1 MDVKLL
7 YLACEVREKG
17 QSAPAGHNASGCATS
32 GVTAQ
37 SVAQSKAADDTA
49 MSLEAETF
57 SAPEPAVDWSTL
69 IIIPSDD
76 QDGEA
81 TMLADE
87 DAVFEAYGF
96 KAAEEEAAAA
106 AAEEVPI
113 PSIPPEI
120 QQEMEETTIP
130 VDDKASLEPLIDWD
144 RDNPDMDVGAIYP
157 SMSEFRL
164 AVRQHAIVGE
174 FELHTEKSDK
184 KRFRGCCNAKGCP
197 CRIRANT
204 QFDGSV
210 RVHFFCLYLVICYL
224 HLSITI
230 PLLILVDL

>member
-1 MDVKLL
+1 
-7 YLACEVREKG
+7 
-17 QSAPAGHNASGCATS
+17 
-32 GVTAQ
+32 
-37 SVAQSKAADDTA
+37 
-49 MSLEAETF
+49 MSPEEQPF
-57 SAPEPAVDWSTL
+57 SDPEPAVDWSTL
-69 IIIPSDD
+69 TIIPSDD

-87 DAVFEAYGF
+87 DAIFEAYGF
-96 KAAEEEAAAA
+96 KAAEEEAATAT
-106 AAEEVPI
+106 AEEVPI

-130 VDDKASLEPLIDWD
+130 VDGKASSEPLIDSD

-157 SMSEFRL
+157 SMPEFRL

-197 CRIRANT
+197 
-204 QFDGSV
+204 
-210 RVHFFCLYLVICYL
+210 
-224 HLSITI
+224 
-230 PLLILVDL
+230 